1 MERPI
6 LSIIIPTYNRA
17 KLLVGCLESILMQL
31 NNHDLNKKV
40 EIILS
45 DNASSDNTKDTIKN
59 FSKKFPFIHY
69 FRNRINVG
77 GDINLFLGSS
87 HAKGRYIWFFSDD
100 DAHMEYSIKTVLGII
115 SRYAPD
121 VALVN
126 MDLYSKDMK
135 TILDRNLFRNSKDIY
150 VKTKKEYF
158 SYLETKFF
166 LPFDWHIGVYSN
178 TIVSRK
184 LFNKNGPKVLIFNG
198 SYNQFAHSSL
208 FYYFPD
214 DYKIYIAAKPLVK
227 FRADNRAFG
236 PKDRLTFLRYWYPIL
251 DRHYQNIT
259 NINKKNIST
268 KFLVLLALKKMI
280 RNVRVFSLGFFKTD
294 VAGLLMK
301 LFYKDEKGK
310 RKNWSISV

>member
-1 MERPI
+1 MNKPI

-17 KLLVGCLESILMQL
+17 MLLKGCLESILVQL
-31 NNHDLNKKV
+31 KSHDLSKKI
-40 EIILS
+40 EIIIS
-45 DNASSDNTKDTIKN
+45 DNASSDTTSKLSEIYL
-59 FSKKFPFIHY
+59 KKFSLIRY

-77 GDINLFLGSS
+77 GDINLFLGAS
-87 HAKGRYIWFFSDD
+87 HAKGKYIWFFSDD
-100 DAHMEYSIKTVLGII
+100 DAHMEYSIKTVLNII
-115 SRYAPD
+115 SRYTPD
-121 VALVN
+121 VLLVN

-135 TILDRNLFRNSKDIY
+135 TVLDHNLFRNIKDVY
-150 VKTKKEYF
+150 AKTKKEYF

-178 TIVSRK
+178 TIVSRD

-214 DYKIYIAAKPLVK
+214 DYKIYILSKSLVK

-251 DRHYQNIT
+251 DRHYQTIT
-259 NINKKNIST
+259 SINRGNIST
-268 KFLVLLALKKMI
+268 KFLLLLELKKMI
-280 RNVRVFSLGFFKTD
+280 RNVRVFLLSIFKTD
-294 VAGLLMK
+294 PAGLLMK
-301 LFYKDEKGK
+301 LFYKDVKGK
-310 RKNWSISV
+310 RKEWSISV